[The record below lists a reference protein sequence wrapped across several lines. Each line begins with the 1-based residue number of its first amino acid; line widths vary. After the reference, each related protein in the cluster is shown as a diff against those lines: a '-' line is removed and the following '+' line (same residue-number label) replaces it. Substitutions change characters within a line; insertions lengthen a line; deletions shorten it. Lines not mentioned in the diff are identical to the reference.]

1 MTWRRRLSLASVAL
15 GDAIRSAKA
24 YVTRAIR
31 EGFQAGR
38 GVGQLR
44 HFIPDW

>member
-1 MTWRRRLSLASVAL
+1 
-15 GDAIRSAKA
+15 
-24 YVTRAIR
+24 VTRAIR
-31 EGFQAGR
+31 EGFKAGR